1 MTLKQLY
8 NSIDGNYDDVVKR
21 LISEELVSR
30 FVARF
35 ISDDSFSLL
44 CEGMNGRNA
53 EQAFRGAHTL
63 KGVAQNLGFA
73 ALGKSAAELTE
84 VLRGGAFTTNADELF
99 EKVKADYEK
108 VVSAIKEY
116 VKD

>member
-8 NSIDGNYDDVVKR
+8 NSIVGDYDDVVKR

-30 FVARF
+30 FVVKFVA
-35 ISDDSFSLL
+35 DDSFSVLN
-44 CEGMNGRNA
+44 EGMRERDA
-53 EQAFRGAHTL
+53 EKAFRGAHTL
-63 KGVAQNLGFA
+63 KGVAQNLGFT

-99 EKVKADYEK
+99 EKVKADYEN
-108 VVSAIKEY
+108 VISAIKEY
-116 VKD
+116 VKG

>member
-8 NSIDGNYDDVVKR
+8 NSIGGDYDDVVKR
-21 LISEELVSR
+21 LLSEELVSR
-30 FVARF
+30 FVVKFA
-35 ISDDSFSLL
+35 SDDSFSLL
-44 CEGMNGRNA
+44 CEGMRNRNA
-53 EQAFRGAHTL
+53 EQAFRGSHTL

-84 VLRGGAFTTNADELF
+84 ALRGRTFVGSDELF
-99 EKVKADYEK
+99 EKVKADYEN
-108 VVSAIKEY
+108 VISAIEEY

>member
-8 NSIDGNYDDVVKR
+8 NSIGGDYDDVVKR

-35 ISDDSFSLL
+35 ISDESFSLL
-44 CEGMNGRNA
+44 NGGMNEQNA

-63 KGVAQNLGFA
+63 KGVAQNLGFT

-84 VLRGGAFTTNADELF
+84 VLRGGSFTANANELF
-99 EKVKADYEK
+99 ENVKTEYEK

-116 VKD
+116 IKV

>member
-21 LISEELVSR
+21 LISEELVSK
-30 FVARF
+30 FVSKFLA
-35 ISDDSFSLL
+35 DDSFLL
-44 CEGMNGRNA
+44 LSEGMQERNA

-63 KGVAQNLGFA
+63 KGVAQNLGFG
-73 ALGKSAAELTE
+73 ALGISAAELTE
-84 VLRGGAFTTNADELF
+84 VLRGRTFDGADELF
-99 EKVKADYEK
+99 GIVKADYEK